1 MAQGG
6 YTVPIYFLDTDLAEN
21 SGWDRSLTQTIYGG
35 DEHYRIS
42 QEVILGMGTGMPP
55 PTSFGT
61 KCTKASMGCFGNI
74 LCNENFSGN
83 AVVRFMI
90 ERII

>member
-1 MAQGG
+1 MAVGTPPWQGRSVSLWTWIRVDKKG
-6 YTVPIYFLDTDLAEN
+6 RAQMHDTVHTLKERMLDNLGTD
-21 SGWDRSLTQTIYGG
+21 
-35 DEHYRIS
+35 
-42 QEVILGMGTGMPP
+42 MPP

-61 KCTKASMGCFGNI
+61 KCTKASMRCFGNI